1 MKMLACGSGP
11 LCPTHLRKILGD
23 PVLGLLRKQPYC
35 GSHKF
40 TVQTCVTR
48 VGSVDVVD
56 VIVTRKESCR
66 YHDDHVSGGGVGGVV
81 LYYGAIKYVD
91 CRNWIT

>member
-23 PVLGLLRKQPYC
+23 PVLWLLRKQPYC

-40 TVQTCVTR
+40 TVQTCVTHAQ
-48 VGSVDVVD
+48 D
-56 VIVTRKESCR
+56 ES
-66 YHDDHVSGGGVGGVV
+66 YEVSNDRFASKNAPTADIFSGE
-81 LYYGAIKYVD
+81 
-91 CRNWIT
+91 CHE